1 MRLTQATDY
10 GMAAILHLSQRNGDR
25 NYSIDEISRTTEIP
39 EEFLRKIFQVLVKS
53 GIIQSFKGRGGGVSL
68 ARSPEDITV
77 AEIIAPLQE
86 ERGLV
91 RCLREGEYCPRSN
104 GCRAS
109 IFWRRIQEN
118 LFEVLGKTTIK
129 DVLKGGNENA
139 GESQESPGQSK
150 TGLTG

>member
-10 GMAAILHLSQRNGDR
+10 GMAAILYLSQRNGDR

-53 GIIQSFKGRGGGVSL
+53 GIIRSFKGRGGGVSL

-77 AEIIAPLQE
+77 AEIVEPLGEQM
-86 ERGLV
+86 GLV

-104 GCRAS
+104 ECKGS
-109 IFWRRIQEN
+109 IFWRRIQDN
-118 LFEVLGKTTIK
+118 LFEVLGRTTIK

-139 GESQESPGQSK
+139 GES
-150 TGLTG
+150 

>member
-10 GMAAILHLSQRNGDR
+10 GMAAVIYLSQRNGDR

-53 GIIQSFKGRGGGVSL
+53 GIILSFKGRGGGVSL

-77 AEIIAPLQE
+77 AEIVEPLGEQI
-86 ERGLV
+86 GLV

-104 GCRAS
+104 ECRAS
-109 IFWRRIQEN
+109 VFWRRIQEN
-118 LFEVLGKTTIK
+118 LFEVLGRTTIK

-139 GESQESPGQSK
+139 GES
-150 TGLTG
+150 

>member
-10 GMAAILHLSQRNGDR
+10 GMVAVIYLSQRNGDR
-25 NYSIDEISRTTEIP
+25 KYSIDEISRTTEIP

-53 GIIQSFKGRGGGVSL
+53 GIILSFKGRGGGVSL

-77 AEIIAPLQE
+77 AEIVEPLGEQM
-86 ERGLV
+86 GLV

-104 GCRAS
+104 ECRAS
-109 IFWRRIQEN
+109 VFWRRIQEN
-118 LFEVLGKTTIK
+118 LFEVLGRTTIK

-139 GESQESPGQSK
+139 GES
-150 TGLTG
+150 

>member
-10 GMAAILHLSQRNGDR
+10 GMAAILYLSQRNGDR

-53 GIIQSFKGRGGGVSL
+53 GIIRSFKGRGGGVSL
-68 ARSPEDITV
+68 ARSPKDITV
-77 AEIIAPLQE
+77 SEIIAPLQE

-91 RCLREGEYCPRSN
+91 RCLREGEYCPRSSE
-104 GCRAS
+104 CKAS

-118 LFEVLGKTTIK
+118 FFEVLGKTTIK
-129 DVLKGGNENA
+129 DVLEGGNENA
-139 GESQESPGQSK
+139 GRS
-150 TGLTG
+150 

>member
-1 MRLTQATDY
+1 VRLTQATDY
-10 GMAAILHLSQRNGDR
+10 GMAAILYLAQKNGDR

-68 ARSPEDITV
+68 ARSPKDITV
-77 AEIIAPLQE
+77 AEIVKPLGE
-86 ERGLV
+86 EMGLV

-104 GCRAS
+104 ECKAS
-109 IFWRRIQEN
+109 VFWRRIQEN
-118 LFEVLGKTTIK
+118 LFEVLGRTTIN

-139 GESQESPGQSK
+139 GESQKSPGQGK
-150 TGLTG
+150 TVLTG